1 ILLIILEVMAMD
13 NPISVSAAKLSG
25 NTSLAGCIEAL
36 ARTGYHV
43 TDFWLCKYC
52 TEPNPP
58 MLRTDWRQWVSEA
71 SRLFQQAGITVGQAH
86 AHWNH
91 PYQIHEDFT
100 YDLPLQVHYDCIEAS
115 NMLGCR
121 RLIFHPVQRWYRMTQ
136 ESDRQ
141 RVLDINVEWFRALLP
156 TAEKY
161 DVELHIENLFDH
173 KHVQKEGDPIFPFS
187 EPEDLLYVVHKL
199 DHPLMRICLD
209 TGHANIN
216 AMDVP
221 SMIRKF
227 GPLLGSLHLNDNYG
241 KIGPIYEDLHLF
253 PSYGRLPWE
262 EIFSALKEIGYSG
275 TLNME
280 PGGELG
286 RLPPALREIQMRA
299 AREIMETMREIYANT
314 DT

>member
-1 ILLIILEVMAMD
+1 MD

-121 RLIFHPVQRWYRMTQ
+121 RLIFHPVQHWYRMTQ
-136 ESDRQ
+136 ESEEMVNLNRT
-141 RVLDINVEWFRALLP
+141 LTGINTVYELQLKSISQQIGTIDSINEQTRRMAAQIEELNGVYARMIKALTVNMKNAANP
-156 TAEKY
+156 MAE
-161 DVELHIENLFDH
+161 E
-173 KHVQKEGDPIFPFS
+173 
-187 EPEDLLYVVHKL
+187 
-199 DHPLMRICLD
+199 
-209 TGHANIN
+209 
-216 AMDVP
+216 
-221 SMIRKF
+221 
-227 GPLLGSLHLNDNYG
+227 
-241 KIGPIYEDLHLF
+241 
-253 PSYGRLPWE
+253 
-262 EIFSALKEIGYSG
+262 
-275 TLNME
+275 
-280 PGGELG
+280 
-286 RLPPALREIQMRA
+286 
-299 AREIMETMREIYANT
+299 
-314 DT
+314 